1 MLIGNLILKLAPLA
15 IFWAFSPLTIV
26 IGIMFL
32 TGNRGL
38 LKGLFFAVPGVVV
51 SITVGIV
58 VLLTLHTSDFSPKTQ
73 ASQRAYIGQLIVAF
87 LFFVLA
93 FLWWMMKARKG
104 KEAKI
109 PRWVQFMDSFKPS
122 RVLLIGLYE
131 CVSDVLFTAAAVTDI
146 LLAGTGVPTAIPT
159 IAIFVLAGTVGL
171 WIPIFVSIVSP
182 RKSEAR
188 LASMRKWLI
197 ANTQMILVIEFVI
210 LGITELIKGLSGFLG

>member
-1 MLIGNLILKLAPLA
+1 
-15 IFWAFSPLTIV
+15 
-26 IGIMFL
+26 
-32 TGNRGL
+32 
-38 LKGLFFAVPGVVV
+38 
-51 SITVGIV
+51 
-58 VLLTLHTSDFSPKTQ
+58 
-73 ASQRAYIGQLIVAF
+73 
-87 LFFVLA
+87 
-93 FLWWMMKARKG
+93 
-104 KEAKI
+104 
-109 PRWVQFMDSFKPS
+109 
-122 RVLLIGLYE
+122 
-131 CVSDVLFTAAAVTDI
+131 VTDI